1 MARERGMA
9 ETYLEVSLDYS
20 VCFLYS
26 KAATFEGWKASV
38 PHLDGKPR
46 PGKPK

>member
-9 ETYLEVSLDYS
+9 EMYLGVSLDCS
-20 VCFLYS
+20 VGFLYS
-26 KAATFEGWKASV
+26 KAATFEDWKASV

-46 PGKPK
+46 PAKPK